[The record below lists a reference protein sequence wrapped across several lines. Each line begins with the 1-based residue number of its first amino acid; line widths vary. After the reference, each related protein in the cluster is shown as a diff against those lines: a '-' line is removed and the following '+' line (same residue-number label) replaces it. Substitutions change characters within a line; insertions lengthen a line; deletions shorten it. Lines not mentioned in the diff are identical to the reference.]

1 MPAPVLRSFIAVAAW
16 LAGFTATSGAE
27 LSAGGYS
34 FSDELGGFR
43 LVSATGAGTPD
54 DPVVVVEEFDE
65 AAPATLVIRR
75 VARDA
80 DPRLPSYLPLTLE
93 KVVVNRSRRVWAGFE
108 VELQEVLK
116 RPSEYGDGLSF
127 NQYGAA
133 PPDVASDAFA
143 ENDRLFEPY
152 DRIRFQSGHVDP
164 ETTARFRLTITD
176 PTPIRE
182 FYLVQ
187 DPKLLS
193 AGLPARPSL
202 AFIPVPRSAGLAER
216 IATATSP

>member
-1 MPAPVLRSFIAVAAW
+1 MRPWIRRLSLAVTAWAAGPAASAA
-16 LAGFTATSGAE
+16 LE
-27 LSAGGYS
+27 LTAGGYL

-43 LVSATGAGTPD
+43 LLSASGAGTPD
-54 DPVVVVEEFDE
+54 DPIVVVEEFDE

-75 VARDA
+75 RPSAG
-80 DPRLPSYLPLTLE
+80 DPRQPSYQPLTLE
-93 KVVVNRSRRVWAGFE
+93 KIVVNRSRRIWAGFE

-116 RPSEYGDGLSF
+116 RPSDYGDGLSF

-133 PPDVASDAFA
+133 PADVRSDAFA
-143 ENDRLFEPY
+143 ENERLFEPS

-193 AGLPARPSL
+193 AGLPAGRSL
-202 AFIPVPRSAGLAER
+202 AVRPAPKSADLPGR
-216 IATATSP
+216 TATAMSP